1 MTTTAKAVATIATTS
16 ASFSSSAATLAKLLL
31 SPTRHTQT
39 RAIQRARHLKTRSNL
54 ASSSILVAG
63 VTAVTVIL
71 TVLLIPTTAA
81 QNLGRPCSPTVDH
94 FTCEGTNF
102 LVCDSI
108 AATWQSQNICAS
120 GPCTADPTFGSHCY
134 DNSLP
139 GGSNARTS
147 SRTSSSATSRTSA
160 GQSAPTSSNTSS
172 TGSGNNQ
179 PGGTSSSSFTSSSP
193 GGLSNAVV
201 IGISVGVS
209 LLVLL
214 LVMCIAIYVLSQRL
228 SHGKEKVPLSP
239 KPVSTKQTS
248 GIAALT
254 IASISQDNANVNM
267 SSGRRNYA
275 GNALLVDRAA
285 GAAISDTSAPDV
297 GTILEKKFVVTTDY
311 EPSASDELRLRVGD
325 SIVLDLLFN
334 DGWAKG
340 KNETTRQEG
349 ILPVA
354 CITQVN

>member
-63 VTAVTVIL
+63 VTAVTVVL

-147 SRTSSSATSRTSA
+147 SRTSSSATSRPPAS
-160 GQSAPTSSNTSS
+160 QSAPTSSSTSS

-228 SHGKEKVPLSP
+228 SHGKEK
-239 KPVSTKQTS
+239 
-248 GIAALT
+248 
-254 IASISQDNANVNM
+254 DNANVNM